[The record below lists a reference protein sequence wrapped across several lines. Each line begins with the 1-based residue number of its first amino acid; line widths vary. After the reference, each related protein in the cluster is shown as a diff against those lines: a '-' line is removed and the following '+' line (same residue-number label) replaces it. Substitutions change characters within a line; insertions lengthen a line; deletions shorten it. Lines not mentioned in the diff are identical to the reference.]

1 MDDSLIGIKNI
12 LILMF
17 NIIAMIFVLIFIY
30 GFTYQENY
38 FEIKLN
44 NNDLRCHYDEEY
56 YNSLLI
62 NTGLSGAVSNSN
74 IKENIIDE
82 NNNYIL
88 TVKEFEVF
96 DKSKIRKENSFW
108 HKDSSYNYQEVN
120 DSIIKLKI
128 ETKDGILYDGDYK
141 ENISEYITKK
151 GRYYFHISVLSNRT
165 PKYLAFVKTN
175 ISFNVIVGD

>member
-12 LILMF
+12 LIVTL
-17 NIIAMIFVLIFIY
+17 NIIAMIIVVVFIY

-44 NNDLRCHYDEEY
+44 NNDLRCHYNEEY
-56 YNSLLI
+56 HNSLII

-74 IKENIIDE
+74 IQENIISL
-82 NNNYIL
+82 NNSYIL
-88 TVKEFEVF
+88 RVKEFEVF
-96 DKSKIRKENSFW
+96 DNSKIKKDNSYWRKN
-108 HKDSSYNYQEVN
+108 SSYNYQEVN
-120 DSIIKLKI
+120 DSKIKLKI
-128 ETKDGILYDGDYK
+128 ETKEKILYDGDYK
-141 ENISEYITKK
+141 EDISEYIHNK
-151 GRYYFHISVLSNRT
+151 GRYYFHISVVSNRT